1 MLPKEFWELL
11 STLLKQ
17 YGLLAIVE
25 LAQAGL
31 IVWMLRVHAHQEKE
45 KAKLQDKLL
54 ELSEK
59 RLEDA
64 REEREDYEELAR
76 NLDKSINLLI
86 KVFRKKSALTGD
98 EG

>member
-1 MLPKEFWELL
+1 MPGEFWEFL
-11 STLLKQ
+11 SVVLKQ
-17 YGLLAIVE
+17 SGFLALVE

-31 IVWMLRVHAHQEKE
+31 IFWLLRNQTRAEKE
-45 KAKLQDKLL
+45 KSKLQDKLL

-86 KVFRKKSALTGD
+86 KVFRKKHDLTGD

>member
-1 MLPKEFWELL
+1 MPGEFWEFL
-11 STLLKQ
+11 SAVLKQ
-17 YGLLAIVE
+17 YGFLALVE
-25 LAQAGL
+25 IAQAGL
-31 IVWMLRVHAHQEKE
+31 IFWLLRNQARADKD

-76 NLDKSINLLI
+76 NLERSIDLLI
-86 KVFRKKSALTGD
+86 KVFRKKTDLTGD

>member
-1 MLPKEFWELL
+1 MPGEFWEFL
-11 STLLKQ
+11 SAVLKQ
-17 YGLLAIVE
+17 HGFLALVE
-25 LAQAGL
+25 IAQAGL
-31 IVWMLRVHAHQEKE
+31 ILWLLRNQTRADKD

-64 REEREDYEELAR
+64 KEEREDYEELAR

-86 KVFRKKSALTGD
+86 KVFRKKNDLTGD

>member
-1 MLPKEFWELL
+1 MPGEFWEFLAAVVR
-11 STLLKQ
+11 Q
-17 YGLLAIVE
+17 YGFLALIE
-25 LAQAGL
+25 IAQAGL
-31 IVWMLRVHAHQEKE
+31 ILWLLRNQVLADKD
-45 KAKLQDKLL
+45 KTKLQDKLL

-76 NLDKSINLLI
+76 NLERSINLLI
-86 KVFRKKSALTGD
+86 KAFRKKTDFLGD